1 MEEGE
6 RMRDAVSVSE
16 RHSVGLSKRRREKRY
31 MGTDPAGE
39 EQDVYDVDSSGSVI

>member
-6 RMRDAVSVSE
+6 RRRDAVSVSE
-16 RHSVGLSKRRREKRY
+16 RHSVESSKRRREKRY

-39 EQDVYDVDSSGSVI
+39 EQDVCDVDSSESVI